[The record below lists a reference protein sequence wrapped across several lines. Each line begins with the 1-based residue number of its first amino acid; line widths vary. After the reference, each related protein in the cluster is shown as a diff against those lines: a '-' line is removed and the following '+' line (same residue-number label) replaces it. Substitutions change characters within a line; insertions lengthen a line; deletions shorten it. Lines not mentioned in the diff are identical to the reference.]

1 MGIIGTNSKEW
12 KRLYENTSEIN
23 KRRGTI
29 ISFALEIEDTL
40 EGVLSSYLMKESTPE
55 KREFFEVEV
64 LRPRRF
70 EEKIQIFEKI
80 CKKERFN
87 EEKLYDILRTIKSIQ
102 TIRNKVAHWRNF
114 SILQTGKVFLR
125 KKNERETQEMLVL
138 TDDLLREIEDS
149 TAIAKKGMADFHQWH
164 YTRGV
169 SEK

>member
-29 ISFALEIEDTL
+29 ISFALEIEDML
-40 EGVLSSYLMKESTPE
+40 EGVISAYLMKDSDAK

-80 CKKERFN
+80 
-87 EEKLYDILRTIKSIQ
+87 
-102 TIRNKVAHWRNF
+102 
-114 SILQTGKVFLR
+114 
-125 KKNERETQEMLVL
+125 
-138 TDDLLREIEDS
+138 
-149 TAIAKKGMADFHQWH
+149 
-164 YTRGV
+164 
-169 SEK
+169 

>member
-29 ISFALEIEDTL
+29 ISFALEIEDML
-40 EGVLSSYLMKESTPE
+40 EGVISAYLMKDSDAK

-80 CKKERFN
+80 CEKESFD
-87 EEKLYDILRTIKSIQ
+87 EEILDSILQAIKSIQ

-114 SILQTGKVFLR
+114 SILQTGEVFLR
-125 KKNERETQEMLVL
+125 KKNERETQEMLML
-138 TDDLLREIEDS
+138 TEDLLREIEDS
-149 TAIAKKGMADFHQWH
+149 TAIAKRGMADFHQWH
-164 YTRGV
+164 YKIKG
-169 SEK
+169 

>member
-80 CKKERFN
+80 
-87 EEKLYDILRTIKSIQ
+87 
-102 TIRNKVAHWRNF
+102 
-114 SILQTGKVFLR
+114 
-125 KKNERETQEMLVL
+125 
-138 TDDLLREIEDS
+138 
-149 TAIAKKGMADFHQWH
+149 
-164 YTRGV
+164 
-169 SEK
+169 